1 MIATAGV
8 TASSLG
14 GCSSDPSSGTGGK
27 GAGGSG
33 GAGGAGGS
41 SVVKEKPNYAL
52 AFPQDR
58 VARLDITITQ
68 KNWQAM
74 VDDMTTSVG
83 AFGSGGMGG
92 PGGVGASASSG
103 GTGSGGMM
111 PPQELIDAC
120 NGLKAGDAC
129 SATFMGMSISGKCSD
144 LNGSLLCNP
153 GGGPGGAGGAGGG
166 GGFTLNSA
174 NPIYVECDI
183 KTEDRSWHHVGIRFK
198 GNSSLS
204 SSWSQ
209 GVWKMPLHLNFDKY
223 EDTYPETKDQR
234 FYGFKALSLSNG
246 WSDASLMRDKLGTE
260 LFVNAGIQAPATAFY
275 RIFIDHGDGST
286 YFGLYTGIEFVSDNS
301 FLDSA
306 FGDHKGNLYKPEGTG
321 AQWAKWDSATLGK
334 QNNDTMPDF
343 SDAQALFDALHGDRT
358 DAAAWRAKLDAH
370 FDTNQFLHWLAL
382 NTVAQDWDT
391 YGQMSHNYYLYAVP
405 SNNGKF
411 QWIPWDHTFAFTGA
425 GSGFGSAP
433 SLGLTEIG
441 EQWPLI
447 RSLLDDPEYFKTY
460 KGYVSQVA
468 QMEYEP
474 VSAEKRF
481 KAAHDLIKPYVVG
494 AEGEIKGY
502 TFQSSPTDFDD
513 ALAELIAHVKKRQ
526 QDVATYLAP

>member
-1 MIATAGV
+1 
-8 TASSLG
+8 
-14 GCSSDPSSGTGGK
+14 
-27 GAGGSG
+27 
-33 GAGGAGGS
+33 
-41 SVVKEKPNYAL
+41 VVKEKPNYAL

-209 GVWKMPLHLNFDKY
+209 GVWKMPLHLSFDKY

-234 FYGFKALSLSNG
+234 FYGFKGLSLSNG

-275 RIFIDHGDGST
+275 RIFIDHGDGPT